1 MTQSD
6 KPLSLSQQVSSTLQA
21 LTGRPE
27 VESTLILSRK
37 DGSIIKV
44 AGSLEEAPEH
54 AGSGTASSSAVTSA
68 HGQAEPVEAKVTEDG
83 EAADGATMSD
93 AEAGP
98 TRAEILA
105 SDIHQFVAAASS
117 LASSLQS
124 TARSTESDPSYKSGS
139 DHRHVQ
145 QDAAAPRA
153 EQQAASSEV
162 QLLRMRTKKHEI
174 IIYPDPN
181 FLCCVVQNMQRQ
193 SR

>member
-1 MTQSD
+1 M
-6 KPLSLSQQVSSTLQA
+6 SLSQQVSSTLQA

-68 HGQAEPVEAKVTEDG
+68 HGQAEPVEAKVTEDGEADG